1 MPFIVPVPIDA
12 APSFDISP
20 VEMSLLEVK
29 YFVEVVITEKD
40 GLNRASSFAQTGN
53 AIIRSLAPIDVV
65 SYNNVPPI
73 MDEKHE

>member
-40 GLNRASSFAQTGN
+40 GLNRASSFA
-53 AIIRSLAPIDVV
+53 
-65 SYNNVPPI
+65 
-73 MDEKHE
+73 